1 MDQQLLNA
9 IFIGSIY
16 ALFAVG
22 YTLVFG
28 VLDILNLAHS
38 AVFMFGAAITYSL
51 VVNHGLAFWVACIL
65 GIAASALMGLVI
77 EHVCLRPLRRRR
89 APPIAAL
96 ITTIGLA
103 LIIVAAIEQG
113 KPGSLF
119 AWLWVDGANSV
130 AFPSTAV
137 PNTTWHVGDLTLQAS
152 KVVIIPISIALMLVL
167 GYVIRYTQ
175 VGRGLRAVAE
185 NPRAAR
191 LMGLDVDRMISL
203 TLVIS
208 SALGGLAGILFGA
221 ALSDIS
227 PYIGRDSVEVR
238 GLAVIVL
245 GGMGSV
251 AGAVVGG
258 YLLGLIEVLEEVTR
272 SRRAS
277 FLAVLKKFGQ
287 QEGMLSFP
295 MPGYTLALD
304 FPVRDGLMAFL
315 DRLDGIVLRRGG
327 RVYLAK
333 DARMRPEVFQAMY
346 PKLDTWRAIKAAA
359 DPAKNQ
365 VPIVYEGIRDAHE
378 H

>member
-258 YLLGLIEVLEEVTR
+258 YLLGLIEVLAIVAIGSNAR
-272 SRRAS
+272 GGVAFAAL
-277 FLAVLKKFGQ
+277 FL
-287 QEGMLSFP
+287 ML
-295 MPGYTLALD
+295 
-304 FPVRDGLMAFL
+304 
-315 DRLDGIVLRRGG
+315 VLRPQGLFGAQLRE
-327 RVYLAK
+327 K
-333 DARMRPEVFQAMY
+333 
-346 PKLDTWRAIKAAA
+346 I
-359 DPAKNQ
+359 
-365 VPIVYEGIRDAHE
+365 
-378 H
+378 